1 MSESKSS
8 TSRFGVRS
16 WTLCLVVC
24 LAIVVVLFFV
34 LSPRPAKYVPAPMTF
49 DGDSKDLKQTQIAA
63 TLDTPLQ
70 KGKNVIWCAS
80 FLSAWKALQTEL
92 AAEPIELAGGDKLVD
107 LLNDARDLRP
117 DIPAD
122 CLYTAV
128 GWNDK
133 GIIKKIRTDLKHGFP
148 ESQPPDFPDIEKNSF
163 VAYSYLA
170 ANIKFSRPYF
180 QNREPLVFTDDL
192 GHKTNINSF
201 GIRPEDEYAYFELRA
216 QSRVLFR
223 KGGPRDSDLE
233 FAIDLCASSSPSQV
247 VVARI
252 PRQKSL
258 AAALARVKKGMAESE
273 ERKRNDPDLAAI
285 LERVGP
291 NDVLLVPDLF
301 WRVSHRFTN
310 LERRTFKNTKLLGQ
324 RLDHAQQDILFRLDR
339 SGAELRAEAK
349 LYCKPVPTR
358 FVLDRPFLIYMKK
371 RGAQSPYFLMWVDNA
386 ELLHKWPE

>member
-8 TSRFGVRS
+8 TSRFGARS
-16 WTLCLVVC
+16 ATLCAVVC
-24 LAIVVVLFFV
+24 LAIVVVLLFV
-34 LSPRPAKYVPAPMTF
+34 LSQRPAKYVPAPMTF
-49 DGDSKDLKQTQIAA
+49 NGDSKNLKRTQIVA

-80 FLSAWKALQTEL
+80 FQSAWKALQTEL
-92 AAEPIELAGGDKLVD
+92 AAEPIELAGGDRLVD
-107 LLNDARDLRP
+107 LLNDARDVRP

-128 GWNDK
+128 GWEDK
-133 GIIKKIRTDLKHGFP
+133 GIINKIRTDLKHRFP
-148 ESQPPDFPDIEKNSF
+148 QSQPPDFPDIEKNSF

-216 QSRVLFR
+216 QSRILFR

-233 FAIDLCASSSPSQV
+233 FAIDLCASSSPSQI

-273 ERKRNDPDLAAI
+273 ERKRNDPGLGAI
-285 LERVGP
+285 LEKVGP

-310 LERRTFKNTKLLGQ
+310 LEGKTFKNRKLRGQ
-324 RLDHAQQDILFRLDR
+324 RLDHAQQDIVFRLDR
-339 SGAELRAEAK
+339 SGAELRSQAK
-349 LYCKPVPTR
+349 LYCKPTPTH
-358 FVLDRPFLIYMKK
+358 FVLDRPFMIYMKK

-386 ELLHKWPE
+386 ELLHKWHK